1 MGAPQLAPGD
11 WREATVSSGKAARER
26 LDLLRLYGAL
36 PFHQARKLLKTY
48 TTASAAWRRY
58 PQWHLMGV
66 DHSVWVAAR
75 RFTRSWAGATFTRLE
90 QAGIRVVLPS
100 MAGYPH
106 TLAEIEAP
114 PPLLFIRGEWRP
126 MDEGAVSIVGTRR
139 PTPYGEGVAA
149 ELAAALAREGITV
162 VSGLARGIDAAAH
175 RAALEAGGRTVAVMG
190 TGPDRIY
197 PPEHRELARA
207 IEAQGALV
215 TEYPPG
221 TPPAPYAFPLRNR
234 IIAALGLVTVVVEA
248 GARSGALITA
258 RLADELSR
266 PVYAVPGPIGRP
278 QSLGCH
284 RLIQDG
290 ALLLASVEE
299 LLEVVREKRGQTPG
313 QQRLPGLVQQEPAS
327 GDPQGWLLEHLD
339 REPRTV
345 EELARRC
352 RAHVGAVQAGLT
364 LLELRGLAV
373 RLGGRF
379 WRRGW

>member
-1 MGAPQLAPGD
+1 M
-11 WREATVSSGKAARER
+11 SSGKAARER

-48 TTASAAWRRY
+48 TTASAAWRRH
-58 PQWHLMGV
+58 PQWHLLGL
-66 DHSVWVAAR
+66 DRSVWLAAR
-75 RFTRSWAGATFTRLE
+75 RFTRAWAVATLARLE
-90 QAGIRVVLPS
+90 QDGIHVLAPL
-100 MAGYPH
+100 MAGYPRV
-106 TLAEIEAP
+106 LAKIEAP

-149 ELAAALAREGITV
+149 EVAAALAREGITV

-207 IEAQGALV
+207 IEARGALL

-221 TPPAPYAFPLRNR
+221 TPPAPYAFPHRNR
-234 IIAALGLVTVVVEA
+234 IIAALGMVTVVVEA

-258 RLADELSR
+258 RLADSLSR
-266 PVYAVPGPIGRP
+266 PVYAVPGLLGRP

-290 ALLLASVEE
+290 ASLLASVEE
-299 LLEVVREKRGQTPG
+299 LLEAVRERNRAAPNQEP
-313 QQRLPGLVQQEPAS
+313 LPGLEEA
-327 GDPQGWLLEHLD
+327 GTAADDPQRWLLEHLD
-339 REPRTV
+339 REPQTV

-352 RAHVGAVQAGLT
+352 RAEVGAVQAGLT
-364 LLELRGLAV
+364 VLELRGLAV

>member
-1 MGAPQLAPGD
+1 M
-11 WREATVSSGKAARER
+11 SSGKAARER

-58 PQWHLMGV
+58 PQWHALGL
-66 DHSVWVAAR
+66 DRSVRSAARGFTRAWAVAAWTQLR
-75 RFTRSWAGATFTRLE
+75 R
-90 QAGIRVVLPS
+90 AGIAVVAPS
-100 MAGYPH
+100 MAGYPRA
-106 TLAEIEAP
+106 LAAIEAP
-114 PPLLFIRGEWRP
+114 PPLLFIRGEWTP
-126 MDEGAVSIVGTRR
+126 MDERAVSIVGTRR

-149 ELAAALAREGITV
+149 DLARALAREGVTV
-162 VSGLARGIDAAAH
+162 VSGLARGIDGAAH

-207 IEAQGALV
+207 IEAQGALI

-221 TPPAPYAFPLRNR
+221 TPPAPYAFPHRNR

-258 RLADELSR
+258 RLADGLSR
-266 PVYAVPGPIGRP
+266 PVFAVPGPMGRA

-290 ALLLASVEE
+290 ASLLASVED
-299 LLEVVREKRGQTPG
+299 LLEAVRNGYPVAPD
-313 QQRLPGLVQQEPAS
+313 QRPLPGIEPGGGLAAD
-327 GDPQGWLLEHLD
+327 DPQRWLLEHLD
-339 REPRTV
+339 QEPRTA

-352 RAHVGAVQAGLT
+352 RSEVGAVQAGLT

>member
-1 MGAPQLAPGD
+1 M
-11 WREATVSSGKAARER
+11 SSGKAARER

-36 PFHQARKLLKTY
+36 PFHQARKLLKSCA
-48 TTASAAWRRY
+48 TASRAWRRY
-58 PQWHLMGV
+58 PEWPLLGV
-66 DHSVWVAAR
+66 DQAVWLAAKS
-75 RFTRSWAGATFTRLE
+75 FTRSWAGSVLQRLE

-100 MAGYPH
+100 MAGYPRA
-106 TLAEIEAP
+106 LAAIEAP

-149 ELAAALAREGITV
+149 ELAAALAREGVTV

-207 IEAQGALV
+207 IEAHGALI

-221 TPPAPYAFPLRNR
+221 TPPAPYAFPHRNR

-278 QSLGCH
+278 QSVGCH

-290 ALLLASVEE
+290 ACLLASVEE
-299 LLEVVREKRGQTPG
+299 LLELVRERRGQG
-313 QQRLPGLVQQEPAS
+313 AVQGRLPGLGHPEPAPA
-327 GDPQGWLLEHLD
+327 DPQGWLLRHLD
-339 REPRTV
+339 QEPRTA
-345 EELARRC
+345 EELALRC
-352 RAHVGAVQAGLT
+352 GADVGAVQAGLT
-364 LLELRGLAV
+364 LLELRGLALRV
-373 RLGGRF
+373 GGRF